1 MHASLCLS
9 LLLMV
14 TLSSCARTPV
24 EQSRLDS
31 SGVTVVTLDHSLV
44 LAHSLPTI
52 AAGVRDYVYIGPVEI
67 NNMGNREYY
76 LWVSLASTIDREF
89 LGLTPSDASELV
101 LLVDDEPM
109 QFPIARWRTELDA
122 PPYLSSTPVYATLEA
137 KTTLDQIHRI
147 AAAETVELHLI
158 ADSDGGSLY
167 QYWNGDWAAWQNF
180 PERP

>member
-1 MHASLCLS
+1 MYASIRLA
-9 LLLMV
+9 LLLTV
-14 TLSSCARTPV
+14 TLSACARTPL

-31 SGVTVVTLDHSLV
+31 SGVTVVTLDQSLV
-44 LAHSLPTI
+44 LSHSLPSI

-109 QFPIARWRTELDA
+109 QFPIVRWRTELDA

-147 AAAETVELHLI
+147 AAAQTVELHLI
-158 ADSDGGSLY
+158 ADTDGGSLY

>member
-1 MHASLCLS
+1 MCASFRLA
-9 LLLMV
+9 LLLTV
-14 TLSSCARTPV
+14 TLSACARTPL

-44 LAHSLPTI
+44 LSHSLPSI

-67 NNMGNREYY
+67 NNMGKREYY

-89 LGLTPSDASELV
+89 LGLTPTDSSELV

-109 QFPIARWRTELDA
+109 QFQIVRWRTELDA

-158 ADSDGGSLY
+158 ADSDGGSRY